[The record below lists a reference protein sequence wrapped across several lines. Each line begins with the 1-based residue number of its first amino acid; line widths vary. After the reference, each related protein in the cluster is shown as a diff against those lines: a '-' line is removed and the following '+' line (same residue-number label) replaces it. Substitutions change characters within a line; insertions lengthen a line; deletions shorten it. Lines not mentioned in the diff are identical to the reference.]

1 MGYVI
6 YIYEMKKVVLLFI
19 VFEVLLINGFS
30 QGYTPMLDNY
40 NEWKL
45 TSCYFGCVDDKYY
58 TDGDTIVDGYLYKI
72 LDGYHYI
79 SRTFLLREDIQER
92 KVYMKLA
99 NYNSR
104 PDEFLLYDFSLSV
117 GDSMNIYNPI
127 SPFAQD
133 AGLYQLDSINLLP
146 LEDGNNYR
154 HFYLH
159 ALDTV
164 QAGRQ
169 NAIWVE
175 GAGSLSLINAPGG
188 TPDVNGTGKI
198 SCFFK
203 NDQLFYSQLDSTNEC
218 STDYTV
224 GVEEKE
230 LLEIDLVT
238 NYIDKNVLISYDG
251 EKSME
256 LVIYNVTGKQLT
268 KQRIFSEEIVD
279 ISSFNKGLLL
289 FKFNIGEEKVVKR
302 VLSW

>member
-1 MGYVI
+1 MC
-6 YIYEMKKVVLLFI
+6 KKVLLVGMFSVLWLG
-19 VFEVLLINGFS
+19 LLS
-30 QGYTPMLDNY
+30 QGYRPLLDNY

-58 TDGDTIVDGYLYKI
+58 TDGDTIVDGYSYKI

-79 SRTFLLREDIQER
+79 SRTFLLRENVQER

-99 NYNSR
+99 NYASR

-117 GDSMNIYNPI
+117 GDSMNVYNPI
-127 SPFAQD
+127 APFAFD
-133 AGLYQLDSINLLP
+133 AGMYLLDSIATLP
-146 LEDGNNYR
+146 LVDGNSYR

-169 NAIWVE
+169 NAVWVE

-188 TPDVNGTGKI
+188 TPNVNGAGKI

-203 NDQLFYSQLDSTNEC
+203 NDQLFYSQLDSTTEC
-218 STDYTV
+218 STDYV
-224 GVEEKE
+224 IGVEEYESFKV
-230 LLEIDLVT
+230 DLIM
-238 NYIDKNVLISYDG
+238 NHIDKNVLVSYNGD
-251 EKSME
+251 KPVE
-256 LVIYNVTGKQLT
+256 LAIYTINGQLLIKETIVSEDVIELG
-268 KQRIFSEEIVD
+268 
-279 ISSFNKGLLL
+279 SFNKGLLL
-289 FKFNIGEEKVVKR
+289 FQFNVGEVKVVKK

>member
-1 MGYVI
+1 MC
-6 YIYEMKKVVLLFI
+6 KKVLLVGMLSVLWI
-19 VFEVLLINGFS
+19 GVRA
-30 QGYTPMLDNY
+30 QGYTPLLDNY
-40 NEWKL
+40 NEWRL

-58 TDGDTIVDGYLYKI
+58 TDGDTIVDGNSYKI

-79 SRTFLLREDIQER
+79 SRTFLLREDIHER
-92 KVYMKLA
+92 KVYLKLA

-117 GDSMNIYNPI
+117 GDSMNVYNPI
-127 SPFAQD
+127 APFVFD
-133 AGLYQLDSINLLP
+133 AGMFQLDSIALHP
-146 LEDGNNYR
+146 LVDGNSYK

-169 NAIWVE
+169 NAVWIE
-175 GAGSLSLINAPGG
+175 GAGSLSLINAPGA
-188 TPDVNGTGKI
+188 TPNVNGAGKI

-224 GVEEKE
+224 GVRGQE
-230 LLEIDLVT
+230 LFDIDLIT
-238 NYIDKNVLISYDG
+238 NHIDKNVLVKYNGI
-251 EKSME
+251 KPVE
-256 LVIYNVTGKQLT
+256 LAIYTINGQLLT
-268 KQRIFSEEIVD
+268 KQKIFSEEVVD
-279 ISSFNKGLLL
+279 ISSFNKGILL
-289 FKFNIGEEKVVKR
+289 FEFTIGEKKIFKK